1 MEFKNI
7 IEKILAQK
15 EDLNENEVI
24 ALVEEKKNDFQDLL
38 SDEGAALLV
47 AQDLDIE
54 IEQQGSLEELQINDL
69 IPNLNDVTITGRVV
83 DVWPIREFTKRDGN
97 IGKLARLVLTDK
109 TGKIFCVFWDS
120 KAEQISKHKNLQ
132 GKLLKI
138 LHGYTREGI
147 SKEVEL
153 HVGDRGDYIIAPDVP
168 EENYPKY
175 DEEKLELIDI
185 SNMKVEKK
193 SVNVFAKVIK
203 IGSTKKIENSD
214 RISNF
219 GTVLL
224 GNKDGIMKAYL
235 WEDKVKLFDKIKE
248 GDTLLIQRAFTKEK
262 FDRIFLTVNSSSS
275 VTINPKSLSP
285 QEILPLKIDK
295 IGEIKEQKLVSIEGM
310 IVEGPHIKEVIT
322 KKGEEIKL
330 ASFTI
335 DDGSGQ
341 GKILLWRELAGS
353 ADSLEKGDR
362 IRAIG
367 VYARLKPNDKELE
380 LSSDILTHIE
390 KI

>member
-1 MEFKNI
+1 MKFKKI
-7 IEKILAQK
+7 IEKMLEQK
-15 EDLNENEVI
+15 EDLTENDVI

-47 AQDLDIE
+47 AQDLDID
-54 IEQQGSLEELQINDL
+54 IEQQESLEELQINDL

-83 DVWPIREFTKRDGN
+83 DVWSIKEFTKRDGKT
-97 IGKLARLVLTDK
+97 GKFVRLGFADK
-109 TGKIFCVFWDS
+109 TGKIFCIFWDS
-120 KAEQISKHKNLQ
+120 KAEQISKHEDLQ
-132 GKLLKI
+132 GSLLRI

-153 HVGDRGDYIIAPDVP
+153 HVGERGDYIIAPDVP
-168 EENYPKY
+168 EQNYPKY
-175 DEEKLELIDI
+175 DEKRLELHDI
-185 SNMKVEKK
+185 SNIKQEKN
-193 SVNVFAKVIK
+193 SVNIFAKVIK
-203 IGSTKKIENSD
+203 IGSTKQIKNSD

-224 GNKDGIMKAYL
+224 GNKDGIMKAYF

-248 GDTLLIQRAFTKEK
+248 GDTLLIQRAFTKKK
-262 FDRIFLTVNSSSS
+262 FNRIFLTVNSSSS
-275 VTINPKSLSP
+275 VTINPKNLNP
-285 QEILPLKIDK
+285 QEILPLKINK
-295 IGEIKEQKLVSIEGM
+295 LREIKEEKLVSIEGT

-330 ASFTI
+330 ASFSI

-341 GKILLWRELAGS
+341 GRILLWRELADS
-353 ADSLEKGDR
+353 ANNLEKGNQ

-367 VYARLKPNDKELE
+367 VYARLKPNDGELE
-380 LSSDILTHIE
+380 LSSNILTNIE
-390 KI
+390 KV